1 MTCSKVP
8 VSAFK
13 KEFTIVRMG
22 VSKGSGASRLAAP
35 WSSVLRASEFERP
48 DAFNIARKRINQI
61 GGRTQLIKG
70 EYMAVF
76 QRESA
81 FALRIEIIKSR
92 SNGSVFN

>member
-22 VSKGSGASRLAAP
+22 VSKASGASRLAAP
-35 WSSVLRASEFERP
+35 WSSVLSVSEFERP
-48 DAFNIARKRINQI
+48 DAFNIARKRINQL

-70 EYMAVF
+70 EYTAVF